1 MTAHFPLILYV
12 PAPGC
17 RRGKMLGKYCHPT
30 TAWRRLKRYQQ
41 SGVWQKILERLL
53 DAGYKLGKINL
64 DLFNLFFICVVMSGS
79 VEGATYYVSTQG
91 NDANDGLSERSAWRT
106 ISHAAKVAKVGNTVL
121 VLPGDY
127 GPERVVVAN
136 SGRCSRRFSLL
147 EAR

>member
-1 MTAHFPLILYV
+1 
-12 PAPGC
+12 
-17 RRGKMLGKYCHPT
+17 MLGKYCHPT
-30 TAWRRLKRYQQ
+30 TAWRLRRYQQ

-106 ISHAAKVAKVGNTVL
+106 ISHAAKVVKA
-121 VLPGDY
+121 GD
-127 GPERVVVAN
+127 VVKIA
-136 SGRCSRRFSLL
+136 
-147 EAR
+147 A